1 MNFSQNAHETTHE
14 ISSAESTPDDVPTDA
29 EEFLKNNYMY
39 KYQCTETSYDKICK
53 TLNSDKLKDE
63 LLNLD
68 TNLNDISVPEA
79 VSNLRQI

>member
-1 MNFSQNAHETTHE
+1 
-14 ISSAESTPDDVPTDA
+14 
-29 EEFLKNNYMY
+29 MY
-39 KYQCTETSYDKICK
+39 KYQCTGTSYDKICK

-68 TNLNDISVPEA
+68 TNLNDISVPET